1 MVREKVKAGAHW
13 FTYDFQDLIDELR
26 PVQNGLGTQ
35 NGIHVNEGVT
45 NGVANGVTS
54 NGVINGFSEVRTN
67 GTSNGFSNSNGYA
80 EEVRPKVKAAVNGLP
95 VRAETQIS
103 NGFH

>member
-35 NGIHVNEGVT
+35 NGIHVNECVT
-45 NGVANGVTS
+45 NGVTS

-67 GTSNGFSNSNGYA
+67 GTTNGITNGFSNSNGYA

-103 NGFH
+103 NGCH